1 MLLYQALPL
10 LHQLIILCRLA
21 RELIAL
27 FLKFYLFINV
37 GRQLNNAP
45 AGCRHLLQP
54 SVQVSDGRLYLGLRA

>member
-1 MLLYQALPL
+1 MLLHQALPL

-37 GRQLNNAP
+37 RRQLNNTP
-45 AGCRHLLQP
+45 AGCRHLLKP
-54 SVQVSDGRLYLGLRA
+54 SVQVSDGGLYLGLRA